1 MHRTRP
7 RRWSVAAAVIV
18 AVAAVLVAAATAGTA
33 GRAAAPSVDVWAI
46 APVGTPI
53 GDIPMIGA
61 GDRAAA
67 RYVNSHG
74 GLGKLHQKIVVKDCN
89 TQATPNGE
97 LQCAQQAAAD
107 SQAIAV
113 VGAVPLFNGT
123 AFTNTLEQARLPNIG
138 PFISTPDQFVNPI
151 NFNIYSANFSQ
162 AACAVLAPKASGMK
176 KVGFA
181 SIDIPLSTDVAHAA
195 MTAGQ
200 NAGNNVVGI
209 VTFPVTVTDLAPY
222 VKQLQDKNPQ
232 LVVLGMQPQLIGPFV
247 STALQLG
254 NHWTYCGQDGIV
266 FYQTLV
272 ALGSNANSF
281 YFAAAVPDVYDKHYA
296 LLATFRAQATAEFK
310 AGDKAASLS
319 PTAIPQDT
327 LNAWLDMQAVIQ
339 AGAKVKG
346 TVTRATFLTALNHAT
361 ISYGKG
367 KQALLP
373 PVNFARRNPNAKY
386 SRLFNTRLF
395 LKKWNPQTKQFVT
408 VTSAGY
414 VFGDKL
420 VP

>member
-1 MHRTRP
+1 M
-7 RRWSVAAAVIV
+7 AL
-18 AVAAVLVAAATAGTA
+18 AAVLAVAATAGTN
-33 GRAAAPSVDVWAI
+33 RQAAAPPVDVWAI

-67 RYVNSHG
+67 RYVNAHG
-74 GLGKLHQKIVVKDCN
+74 GLGKLHQQIVVKDCN

-107 SQAIAV
+107 SRAIAV

-123 AFTNTLEQARLPNIG
+123 AFTNTLETARLPNIG
-138 PFISTPDQFVNPI
+138 PFISSPDQFVNPI
-151 NFNIYSANFSQ
+151 NFNLYSPNFSQ
-162 AACAVLAPKASGMK
+162 AACAVLAPKASGLK

-181 SIDIPLSTDVAHAA
+181 SINIPLSTDVANAA
-195 MTAGQ
+195 MTAGK
-200 NAGNNVVGI
+200 NAGNDVVGI

-222 VKQLQDKNPQ
+222 VRQLQDKGPQ
-232 LVVLGMQPQLIGPFV
+232 MVVLGMQPQLIGPFV
-247 STALQLG
+247 STSLQLG
-254 NHWTYCGQDGIV
+254 NHWAYCGQDGIV

-272 ALGSNANSF
+272 ALGSNADNF
-281 YFAAAVPDVYDKHYA
+281 YFAAAVPEFTDTSYP
-296 LLATFRAQATAEFK
+296 LLAQFRAQATAEFK
-310 AGDKAASLS
+310 AGDKAASLA
-319 PTAIPQDT
+319 PTAIPQDS

-346 TVTRATFLTALNHAT
+346 TITRANFLNALNHTKVTFGNGA
-361 ISYGKG
+361 K
-367 KQALLP
+367 AVLP
-373 PVNFARRNPNAKY
+373 PVNFARRNPDSKY

-395 LKKWNPQTKQFVT
+395 LKKWDPQAKEFVA
-408 VTSAGY
+408 VKKVGY